1 MPSVVV
7 MSDARIALVT
17 GASQGLGFALAAGLA
32 ARMNPDDLVLLTGR
46 HARRVADAAAAVTA
60 RAGTRSRVTGRV
72 LDVAGQRNRPA
83 SRIVAPSA
91 LRRPP
96 SRRSQMRSQ

>member
-32 ARMNPDDLVLLTGR
+32 ARLDPDNLVLLTGR

-60 RAGTRSRVTGRV
+60 RARTRSRVIGRV
-72 LDVAGQRNRPA
+72 LNVRGYRRRGRAG
-83 SRIVAPSA
+83 
-91 LRRPP
+91 RRTG
-96 SRRSQMRSQ
+96 